1 MGALSGKVIIVIIA
15 CVSVLV
21 ISSIVIPI
29 VAIYSG
35 GETTSTETTNGAGA
49 VIDVAKTFPEN
60 WDSKAPSVGTLL
72 VYLETTA

>member
-29 VAIYSG
+29 VAIYSS
-35 GETTSTETTNGAGA
+35 GETTYNRNS
-49 VIDVAKTFPEN
+49 
-60 WDSKAPSVGTLL
+60 
-72 VYLETTA
+72 

>member
-1 MGALSGKVIIVIIA
+1 MGALSGKVIIFIIA

-49 VIDVAKTFPEN
+49 IRQACSEGMPYALSCF
-60 WDSKAPSVGTLL
+60 LL
-72 VYLETTA
+72 

>member
-29 VAIYSG
+29 VAIYSD
-35 GETTSTETTNGAGA
+35 GETETTNGAGA
-49 VIDVAKTFPEN
+49 IF
-60 WDSKAPSVGTLL
+60 LF
-72 VYLETTA
+72 